1 MDALEKRSRFSE
13 IGELLSQRM
22 PTLDGIRGIAILMV
36 VLHNIASH
44 GVEHASNFVV
54 KIFLLV
60 CDFGWVGVQL
70 FFVLSGFL
78 ITGILLDGK
87 GSANQLKNFYIR
99 RSLRIFPLYYVFLV
113 VIFIVLPLLRIDPT
127 WLEQTKN
134 YEMWYWL
141 YLINWV
147 QPFADK
153 LEMGHLWSLAI
164 EEQFY
169 LLWPMLAVFLH
180 KNTLAYV
187 CLSLI
192 VTAIIFRLLFV
203 TLLPDIGTT
212 VAYTFTVARYDALAI
227 GALIALTCRNKL
239 WFEYVKERSYA
250 VTVSI
255 LSVIT
260 ILLLIYHEFDPVNG
274 ILAPLNQTLIAIL
287 FGLLILFSIEI
298 NCEKTTIYYRILSSK
313 LLTLFGK
320 YSYAIYIF
328 HLPVKFIWFAG
339 YSLDPM
345 EYNGVLKLYAMI
357 YNFSGVLLISTAMAF
372 LSWNIL
378 ERHCLGYK
386 RMFAIKAT

>member
-1 MDALEKRSRFSE
+1 MDVLEKSSRFSE
-13 IGELLSQRM
+13 ISKLLSQRM
-22 PTLDGIRGIAILMV
+22 TTLDGIRGIAILMV
-36 VLHNIASH
+36 VLHNIAPH

-54 KIFLLV
+54 KIFLLA
-60 CDFGWVGVQL
+60 CDSGWVGVQL

-87 GSANQLKNFYIR
+87 GNANQLRNFYIR

-113 VIFIVLPLLRIDPT
+113 VIFIILPLLRIEPI
-127 WLEQTKN
+127 WLERTKN

-147 QPFADK
+147 QPFTDK
-153 LEMGHLWSLAI
+153 LEMGHIWSLAI

-169 LLWPMLAVFLH
+169 LLWPMLAIFLH
-180 KNTLAYV
+180 KKTLAYV
-187 CLSLI
+187 CLSLV
-192 VTAIIFRLLFV
+192 VTAIIFRFLFV
-203 TLLPDIGTT
+203 TYLPDVGTT

-227 GALIALTCRNKL
+227 GALVALTCRNKV

-255 LSVIT
+255 LAMIAA
-260 ILLLIYHEFDPVNG
+260 LLLIYHEFAPVNG
-274 ILAPLNQTLIAIL
+274 VLGPLNQTLIAIL
-287 FGLLILFSIEI
+287 FGLLILLSVEI
-298 NCEKTTIYYRILSSK
+298 NCEKTSIYYRILSSK
-313 LLTLFGK
+313 LLTQFGK

-328 HLPVKFIWFAG
+328 HLPVKFIWFSN
-339 YSLDPM
+339 YSLDPV
-345 EYNGVLKLYAMI
+345 EYEGALKLFAMI

-372 LSWNIL
+372 ISWNIL